1 MADTG
6 SKLWAI
12 VRREYVER
20 VRTKWFIIA
29 TVFGPLLFAGFAFLP
44 LILMSRDAKSIAP
57 RVVILDATQQGLGR
71 LVARSMT
78 VMRSTEEDSSNAEVR
93 VVSPDSI
100 AQAREAATNEVA
112 HRLASGYVLLDSTTL
127 RGDTIDYAGRHAD
140 SRGDRTSIAAAVRS
154 GLVAL
159 RLQASGLSRTAVDSV
174 VSTPIPEVHAES
186 INDAGRDVTTP
197 AKAIVA
203 TFVAFFLYM
212 SILLY
217 GQSMLSGVIEE
228 KMSRVSEIVISSVK
242 PETLLA
248 GKVIGVTAVG
258 LTQQIV
264 WIGGTLALI
273 SARALLFGAPAV
285 AKAQAAGAA
294 GGFGSSDMLAAIV
307 ATPWS
312 WVIAVLFFLLLGILF
327 YGSLYA
333 AVGATVG
340 SEQDARQAAT
350 PVVMLIVL
358 TAILISPT
366 VQNPTSRLAM
376 VTSLLPFS
384 SPIIM
389 PLRMAMTN
397 VPVIQVVG
405 SLVILALSCLG
416 AVWLAGRIYRVGLL
430 MYGKRPTFAE
440 LRRWIFAS

>member
-20 VRTKWFIIA
+20 VRTKWFIFSTIFA
-29 TVFGPLLFAGFAFLP
+29 PIVFAGLIFLP
-44 LILMSRDAKSIAP
+44 IILMSHDAKSVAP
-57 RVVILDATQQGLGR
+57 RVLILDATQQGLGKF
-71 LVARSMT
+71 VARSMA
-78 VMRSTEEDSSNAEVR
+78 VMQNTQEDASTADVRIIDPGSLNQARDSATAEVSR
-93 VVSPDSI
+93 
-100 AQAREAATNEVA
+100 
-112 HRLASGYVLLDSTTL
+112 RLASGFIVLDSTTL
-127 RGDTIDYAGRHAD
+127 RGDTVDYSGRHAD
-140 SRGDRTSIAAAVRS
+140 SRADRIATATAIRS
-154 GLVAL
+154 GLVAW
-159 RLQASGLSRTAVDSV
+159 RLQQNGVPTASVDSV
-174 VSTPIPEVHAES
+174 ITAPLPALRAET
-186 INDAGRDVTTP
+186 INDKGRDAATP

-242 PETLLA
+242 PEILLA

-264 WIGGTLALI
+264 WIGGSIALI
-273 SARALLFGAPAV
+273 AARASLFGAPAI
-285 AKAQAAGAA
+285 ANAQASGA
-294 GGFGSSDMLAAIV
+294 GGGFESSDMLAAVV

-312 WVIAVLFFLLLGILF
+312 WVIAVLLFLLLGILF
-327 YGSLYA
+327 YGALYA
-333 AVGATVG
+333 AVGSTVG

-350 PVVMLIVL
+350 PVIMLIVL
-358 TAILISPT
+358 TAVLISPT
-366 VQNPTSRLAM
+366 VNNPTSQLAL
-376 VTSLLPFS
+376 VTSMLPFS

-389 PLRMAMTN
+389 PIRMALTD

-405 SLVILALSCLG
+405 SLLILFASCLG
-416 AVWLAGRIYRVGLL
+416 AVWVAGRIYRVGLL

-440 LRRWIFAS
+440 LRRWIFAA

>member
-1 MADTG
+1 MAT
-6 SKLWAI
+6 AI
-12 VRREYVER
+12 R
-20 VRTKWFIIA
+20 A
-29 TVFGPLLFAGFAFLP
+29 
-44 LILMSRDAKSIAP
+44 
-57 RVVILDATQQGLGR
+57 
-71 LVARSMT
+71 
-78 VMRSTEEDSSNAEVR
+78 
-93 VVSPDSI
+93 
-100 AQAREAATNEVA
+100 
-112 HRLASGYVLLDSTTL
+112 
-127 RGDTIDYAGRHAD
+127 
-140 SRGDRTSIAAAVRS
+140 
-154 GLVAL
+154 GLVGL
-159 RLQASGLSRTAVDSV
+159 RLQASGLSTGAVDSV
-174 VSTPIPEVHAES
+174 MSAPLPALHAES
-186 INDAGRDVTTP
+186 INDAGRDTSTP
-197 AKAIVA
+197 AKSIVA

-264 WIGGTLALI
+264 WIGGTIALV

-294 GGFGSSDMLAAIV
+294 GGFGSADMLAAVV

-312 WVIAVLFFLLLGILF
+312 WVIAVLLFLLLGILF

-358 TAILISPT
+358 TALLISPT
-366 VQNPTSRLAM
+366 VSNPTSQLAL

-389 PLRMAMTN
+389 PIRMALTN

-405 SLVILALSCLG
+405 SLVILAASCLG

-430 MYGKRPTFAE
+430 MYGKRPTFKE
-440 LRRWIFAS
+440 LRRWIFTS

>member
-1 MADTG
+1 
-6 SKLWAI
+6 
-12 VRREYVER
+12 
-20 VRTKWFIIA
+20 
-29 TVFGPLLFAGFAFLP
+29 
-44 LILMSRDAKSIAP
+44 
-57 RVVILDATQQGLGR
+57 
-71 LVARSMT
+71 
-78 VMRSTEEDSSNAEVR
+78 
-93 VVSPDSI
+93 
-100 AQAREAATNEVA
+100 
-112 HRLASGYVLLDSTTL
+112 
-127 RGDTIDYAGRHAD
+127 
-140 SRGDRTSIAAAVRS
+140 VRS

-159 RLQASGLSRTAVDSV
+159 RLKSNGLSAATVDSV
-174 VSTPIPEVHAES
+174 VSTPVPALHAES
-186 INDAGRDVTTP
+186 INDAGRDVSTP

-242 PETLLA
+242 PEILLA

-264 WIGGTLALI
+264 WVGGTIALI
-273 SARALLFGAPAV
+273 SARGMLFGAPAL
-285 AKAQAAGAA
+285 ARAQAAGAA
-294 GGFGSSDMLAAIV
+294 GGFGSADMLAAVV

-312 WVIAVLFFLLLGILF
+312 WVVAVLLFLLLGVLF
-327 YGSLYA
+327 YGALYA

-340 SEQDARQAAT
+340 TEQDARQAAF

-358 TAILISPT
+358 TAVLISPT
-366 VQNPTSRLAM
+366 VSNPGSQLSL

-389 PLRMAMTN
+389 PIRMALTD
-397 VPVIQVVG
+397 VPFTEVMG
-405 SLVILALSCLG
+405 SLIILAASCLG

-430 MYGKRPTFAE
+430 MYGKRPTLSE
-440 LRRWIFAS
+440 LRRWIFTS

>member
-1 MADTG
+1 MADTS

-12 VRREYVER
+12 IRREYVER
-20 VRTKWFIIA
+20 VRTKWFIFSTLFA
-29 TVFGPLLFAGFAFLP
+29 PLVFAGFVFLP
-44 LILMSRDAKSIAP
+44 LLLMSRDAKSVTP
-57 RVVILDATQQGLGR
+57 RVLILDATQQGLGK
-71 LVARSMT
+71 LVARSIA
-78 VMRSTEEDSSNAEVR
+78 VMQDTQEDASTADVR
-93 VVSPDSI
+93 LVPPDSLSV
-100 AQAREAATNEVA
+100 ARDTATSEVA
-112 HRLASGYVLLDSTTL
+112 HRLATGFVVLDSATL
-127 RGDTIDYAGRHAD
+127 RGDTVTYAGRRTD
-140 SRGDRTSIAAAVRS
+140 SRADRTTMASAIRA
-154 GLVAL
+154 GLVGL
-159 RLQASGLSRTAVDSV
+159 RLRTNGLSSAAVDSAI
-174 VSTPIPEVHAES
+174 SAPMPALHAES
-186 INDAGRDVTTP
+186 INDAGRDTSTP
-197 AKAIVA
+197 AKSIVA

-264 WIGGTLALI
+264 WIGGSIALI

-294 GGFGSSDMLAAIV
+294 GGFGSADMLAAVV

-312 WVIAVLFFLLLGILF
+312 WVIAVLLFLLLGILF

-358 TAILISPT
+358 TALLISPT
-366 VQNPTSRLAM
+366 VSNPTSQLAL

-389 PLRMAMTN
+389 PIRMALTN
-397 VPVIQVVG
+397 VPIIQVIG
-405 SLVILALSCLG
+405 SLVILAASCLG

>member
-12 VRREYVER
+12 IRREYVER
-20 VRTKWFIIA
+20 VRTKWFIFS
-29 TVFGPLLFAGFAFLP
+29 TLFAPIVFAGLIFLP
-44 LILMSRDAKSIAP
+44 LLLMTRDAKSVAP
-57 RVVILDATQQGLGR
+57 RVVILDATQQGLGK
-71 LVARSMT
+71 LVARSMA
-78 VMRSTEEDSSNAEVR
+78 VIQSTQEDAATADVR
-93 VVSPDSI
+93 IVDPGSI
-100 AQAREAATNEVA
+100 SQARNSATTEVA
-112 HRLASGYVLLDSTTL
+112 RRLASGYIVLDSATL
-127 RGDTIDYAGRHAD
+127 RGDTVVYAGRRAD
-140 SRGDRTSIAAAVRS
+140 SRSDQVATATAIRA
-154 GLVAL
+154 GLVAWH
-159 RLQASGLSRTAVDSV
+159 LQQQGLSSADIDSV
-174 VSTPIPEVHAES
+174 ISAPLPALHAET
-186 INDAGRDVTTP
+186 INDAGRDASTP

-248 GKVIGVTAVG
+248 GKIIGVTAVG

-264 WIGGTLALI
+264 WIGGSIALI
-273 SARALLFGAPAV
+273 AARSVLFGAPAL

-294 GGFGSSDMLAAIV
+294 GGFGSSDMLAAVV

-327 YGSLYA
+327 YGALYA

-350 PVVMLIVL
+350 PVIMLIVL
-358 TAILISPT
+358 TAVLISPT
-366 VQNPTSRLAM
+366 VSNPTSQLAL

-389 PLRMAMTN
+389 PIRMALTD
-397 VPVIQVVG
+397 VPAIQVIG
-405 SLVILALSCLG
+405 SLVILLASCLG

-430 MYGKRPTFAE
+430 MYGKRPTLAE

>member
-1 MADTG
+1 MVDSG

-12 VRREYVER
+12 VRREYIER
-20 VRTKWFIIA
+20 VRTRWFIIS
-29 TVFGPLLFAGFAFLP
+29 TVFAPLIFAMFAFLP
-44 LILMSRDAKSIAP
+44 LLLMSRDAKSVAP
-57 RVVILDATQQGLGR
+57 RVLILDATQRGLGQY
-71 LVARSMT
+71 VAGSIAAARSA
-78 VMRSTEEDSSNAEVR
+78 SDDASLADVR
-93 VVSPDSI
+93 IIQPDSL
-100 AQAREAATNEVA
+100 AKARSDATTEVA
-112 HRLASGYVLLDSTTL
+112 HRLANGYVVLDSTTL
-127 RGDTIDYAGRHAD
+127 RGDTVLYAGRNAD
-140 SRGDRTSIAAAVRS
+140 SRSNRVAMANAIRG

-159 RLQASGLSRTAVDSV
+159 RLRTSGVPAPAVDSV
-174 VSTPIPEVHAES
+174 ISAPIPVLRAES
-186 INDAGRDVTTP
+186 INDAGRDASTP

-264 WIGGTLALI
+264 WVAGTVALL
-273 SARALLFGAPAV
+273 SARAMFFGAPAV
-285 AKAQAAGAA
+285 AKAQAAGAG
-294 GGFGSSDMLAAIV
+294 GGFGSVDMLAAV
-307 ATPWS
+307 LATPWS
-312 WVIAVLFFLLLGILF
+312 WVIAVLAFLLLGILF

-358 TAILISPT
+358 TAVMISPT
-366 VQNPTSRLAM
+366 VSNPTSQLATVM
-376 VTSLLPFS
+376 SLVPFS
-384 SPIIM
+384 SAIIM
-389 PLRMAMTN
+389 PIRMAMTN
-397 VPVIQVVG
+397 VPVVQVLG
-405 SLVILALSCLG
+405 SLAILAASCVG

-430 MYGKRPTFAE
+430 MYGKRPTLAE
-440 LRRWIFAS
+440 LRRWVFAS

>member
-1 MADTG
+1 
-6 SKLWAI
+6 
-12 VRREYVER
+12 
-20 VRTKWFIIA
+20 A
-29 TVFGPLLFAGFAFLP
+29 T
-44 LILMSRDAKSIAP
+44 SE
-57 RVVILDATQQGLGR
+57 
-71 LVARSMT
+71 VAR
-78 VMRSTEEDSSNAEVR
+78 
-93 VVSPDSI
+93 
-100 AQAREAATNEVA
+100 
-112 HRLASGYVLLDSTTL
+112 RLASGFVVLDSTTL
-127 RGDTIDYAGRHAD
+127 RGDTVQYAGRNAD
-140 SRGDRTSIAAAVRS
+140 SRSDRVALASAVRA
-154 GLVAL
+154 GLVGL
-159 RLQASGLSRTAVDSV
+159 RLKSNGVSGASVDSV
-174 VSTPIPEVHAES
+174 IAAPLPALHTES
-186 INDAGRDVTTP
+186 INDTGRDTTTP

-212 SILLY
+212 TILLY

-248 GKVIGVTAVG
+248 GKILGVTAVG

-264 WIGGTLALI
+264 WIGGSIALI
-273 SARALLFGAPAV
+273 SARAMLFGAPAV
-285 AKAQAAGAA
+285 AKAQAAGGASP
-294 GGFGSSDMLAAIV
+294 FGSTEMLAAV
-307 ATPWS
+307 LATPWS
-312 WVIAVLFFLLLGILF
+312 WVIAVLLFLLLGILF

-358 TAILISPT
+358 TALLISPT
-366 VQNPTSRLAM
+366 VQNPNSQLAL
-376 VTSLLPFS
+376 VTSLIPFS
-384 SPIIM
+384 APIIM
-389 PLRMAMTN
+389 PIRMALSD

-405 SLVILALSCLG
+405 SLVILAASCLG

>member
-1 MADTG
+1 MVDTS

-12 VRREYVER
+12 IRREYIER
-20 VRTKWFIIA
+20 VRTKWFIISTLFA
-29 TVFGPLLFAGFAFLP
+29 PLVFAAFAFIPLL
-44 LILMSRDAKSIAP
+44 LMTNDAKSVAP
-57 RVVILDATQQGLGR
+57 RVVILDATQRGLGQ
-71 LVARSMT
+71 LVARSIAA
-78 VMRSTEEDSSNAEVR
+78 VQSTGDDASTADVR
-93 VVSPDSI
+93 IIDPGSV
-100 AQAREAATNEVA
+100 AQARDSATSEVA
-112 HRLASGYVLLDSTTL
+112 RRLANGYVLLDSATIA
-127 RGDTIDYAGRHAD
+127 GDTVTYAGRRAD
-140 SRGDRTSIAAAVRS
+140 SRSDRTTIATAVRA

-159 RLQASGLSRTAVDSV
+159 QLQTNGLSAAAVDSAIAA
-174 VSTPIPEVHAES
+174 PMPPLHAES
-186 INDAGRDVTTP
+186 INDAGRDVSTP

-228 KMSRVSEIVISSVK
+228 KMSRVSEIVISSIK

-264 WIGGTLALI
+264 WIGGSIALI
-273 SARALLFGAPAV
+273 SARAVFFGAPAV
-285 AKAQAAGAA
+285 AKAQSAGAA
-294 GGFGSSDMLAAIV
+294 GGFGSTDMLAAIV

-312 WVIAVLFFLLLGILF
+312 WVVAVLLFLLLGILF
-327 YGSLYA
+327 YGALYA

-350 PVVMLIVL
+350 PVVMIIVL
-358 TAILISPT
+358 VAILISPT
-366 VQNPTSRLAM
+366 VTNPTSQLAM

-389 PLRMAMTN
+389 PIRMAMTD
-397 VPVIQVVG
+397 VPIIQVVG
-405 SLVILALSCLG
+405 SLLILAASCLG

-430 MYGKRPTFAE
+430 MYGKRPTLAE

>member
-1 MADTG
+1 MADTS

-12 VRREYVER
+12 IRREYIER
-20 VRTKWFIIA
+20 VRTKWFMFSTLFA
-29 TVFGPLLFAGFAFLP
+29 PLVFAGFAFLP
-44 LILMSRDAKSIAP
+44 ILLMNRDATSVAP
-57 RVVILDATQQGLGR
+57 RVLILDATQQGLGN
-71 LVARSMT
+71 LVARSIA
-78 VMRSTEEDSSNAEVR
+78 VMRNAEDNAATGDVR
-93 VVSPDSI
+93 IIDPSAI
-100 AQAREAATNEVA
+100 EQARSAATAEVA
-112 HRLASGYVLLDSTTL
+112 HRLANGYIVLDSATL
-127 RGDTIDYAGRHAD
+127 RGDTVTYAGRRAD
-140 SRGDRTSIAAAVRS
+140 SRSERTTMANAIRA

-159 RLQASGLSRTAVDSV
+159 RLQTSGLSTAAVDSV
-174 VSTPIPEVHAES
+174 VSAPVPALHAES
-186 INDAGRDVTTP
+186 INDAGRDASTP

-264 WIGGTLALI
+264 WIGGSIALI

-294 GGFGSSDMLAAIV
+294 GGFGSTDIMAAIV

-312 WVIAVLFFLLLGILF
+312 WVIAVLLFLLLGILF

-340 SEQDARQAAT
+340 SEQDARQASS

-358 TAILISPT
+358 TAVLISPT
-366 VQNPTSRLAM
+366 VTNPTSQLALI
-376 VTSLLPFS
+376 TSLLPFS

-389 PLRMAMTN
+389 PIRMAMTN
-397 VPVIQVVG
+397 VPIIQVAG
-405 SLVILALSCLG
+405 SLVILIASCLG